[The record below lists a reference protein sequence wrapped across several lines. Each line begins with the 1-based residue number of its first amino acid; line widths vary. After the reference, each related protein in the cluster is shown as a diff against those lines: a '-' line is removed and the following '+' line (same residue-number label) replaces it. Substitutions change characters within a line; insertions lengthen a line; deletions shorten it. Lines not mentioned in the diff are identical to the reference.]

1 VIGFR
6 GSTGS
11 FQDDCV
17 SDFSRNS
24 VDIPLLYI
32 PQPSPPTTHG
42 TPKMTSSSTEPIRS
56 NLGYNDPP
64 DDIFGDGHGLKGK
77 GTGKTRGFLV
87 AQDEEDVDQEPGRSL
102 LEEDASNQRKPPKQ
116 PRSRRLNNS
125 SVSSSNHNRDNSRD
139 SSMTDPPELNGGPST
154 SKASRGN
161 RYPAHSSIPT
171 QTLGSSSTERRPPN
185 HIRHLS
191 ESLGKEIHALEHE
204 FEDTL
209 FRGTESDRRTH
220 HMASERDEYG
230 KHHLDDQS
238 MEMEAG
244 VDEETLRAMR
254 RSRYIRSAAVTGIF
268 VLLW

>member
-1 VIGFR
+1 
-6 GSTGS
+6 
-11 FQDDCV
+11 
-17 SDFSRNS
+17 
-24 VDIPLLYI
+24 
-32 PQPSPPTTHG
+32 
-42 TPKMTSSSTEPIRS
+42 MTSSSTEPSRS

-64 DDIFGDGHGLKGK
+64 EDIFGDVNGLKGK
-77 GTGKTRGFLV
+77 GTGKTKGYLL
-87 AQDEEDVDQEPGRSL
+87 AEDEEDIDSEQDRSL
-102 LEEDASNQRKPPKQ
+102 LGEDATNKRKPPKQ

-139 SSMTDPPELNGGPST
+139 SSMTDPPELSNGGPSS
-154 SKASRGN
+154 SKAPRTN
-161 RYPAHSSIPT
+161 RYPAHSSIPI
-171 QTLGSSSTERRPPN
+171 QSPGSGSKERRPPN

-209 FRGTESDRRTH
+209 FRGTESDRRNH
-220 HMASERDEYG
+220 LMASERDEYG

-244 VDEETLRAMR
+244 VNEATLRAMR